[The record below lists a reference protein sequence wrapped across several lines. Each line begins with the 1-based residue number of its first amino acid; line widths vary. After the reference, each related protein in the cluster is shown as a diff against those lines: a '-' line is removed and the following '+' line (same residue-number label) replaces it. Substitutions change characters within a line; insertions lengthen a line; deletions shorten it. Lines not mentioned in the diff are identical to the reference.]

1 MEIDKYFNY
10 YLFGTITHLHNI
22 VLMCI
27 LCFMIHVVIHFP
39 LELMPSL
46 CNFIHTFEEKIP
58 QKGAYPLPIQFSNDC
73 IYTCWANIN
82 QLLGD
87 AVLVI
92 LLVIPR
98 Y

>member
-1 MEIDKYFNY
+1 
-10 YLFGTITHLHNI
+10 
-22 VLMCI
+22 
-27 LCFMIHVVIHFP
+27 MIHVVIHFP
-39 LELMPSL
+39 LELMHSL

-58 QKGAYPLPIQFSNDC
+58 QKGAYPLPIQISNDC

-92 LLVIPR
+92 FISNSEILKKYINLDLYNDPLYLAHLR
-98 Y
+98 S